1 MLRQSARS
9 NFLEKISHNL
19 LLVCQNHELAES
31 QRMILEVH
39 RYDVLVANDLRE
51 LDRISKNNRLPCAIL
66 GHDLGP
72 DMKHAIAALL
82 CRNLP
87 AIAIVEEYSNSP
99 VLPDAEHVPAGDSS
113 ALLNAIEDLLLPYG
127 QRHTKHV
134 RRKAHSLVE

>member
-51 LDRISKNNRLPCAIL
+51 LDEFQKTTRLPAQFWAMTL
-66 GHDLGP
+66 
-72 DMKHAIAALL
+72 
-82 CRNLP
+82 
-87 AIAIVEEYSNSP
+87 
-99 VLPDAEHVPAGDSS
+99 VP
-113 ALLNAIEDLLLPYG
+113 I
-127 QRHTKHV
+127 
-134 RRKAHSLVE
+134 